1 MQAALQRE
9 RENDKPGASAREGP
23 GGGRDD
29 SSHGREDDS
38 VVGGGE
44 GMEGGGSPGH
54 VRAPCGKF
62 LLHISQIMHVM
73 FVSLLTNR
81 NDSSKPNVQS
91 MYEKTVQAPP
101 PMLVF
106 SVIGTVSFI
115 SMVIIN

>member
-73 FVSLLTNR
+73 FVSLLTNMTY
-81 NDSSKPNVQS
+81 SSKPSVHS
-91 MYEKTVQAPP
+91 MCDNTNHTPL
-101 PMLVF
+101 PMLVI
-106 SVIGTVSFI
+106 STIETMSFI
-115 SMVIIN
+115 